1 MKNSMFHYEGL
12 AADWCSIVR
21 ICREGARGGPLY
33 GPHPAHRPF
42 VTPLYGYRNYILAG
56 GGSYRRSTFMFEV
69 CYLNQYLHFSGHS
82 ITGSH

>member
-1 MKNSMFHYEGL
+1 MFHYEGL

-33 GPHPAHRPF
+33 GPHPAHWPF

-56 GGSYRRSTFMFEV
+56 GEEVTEGVLSCLRFAILISTCIF
-69 CYLNQYLHFSGHS
+69 QP
-82 ITGSH
+82 IQ